1 MQNHFTPD
9 GLLVLSAI
17 LIAIL
22 LTLLWI
28 FHKAR
33 TSNGIAELP
42 SFLLFGWGGAA
53 WSPNII
59 VISKDYLNK
68 TALIAHEKH
77 HQKQQLRDGTLT
89 FWFKYLT
96 SKEYRFN
103 MELEAYKV
111 WVQVS
116 PKDTENVIN
125 WMINSYGFN
134 VTRDELRIL
143 LKEPLV
149 D

>member
-1 MQNHFTPD
+1 MQNQFTPD

-33 TSNGIAELP
+33 VNNGIAELP

-53 WSPNII
+53 WSPSII

-68 TALIAHEKH
+68 AALIAHEKH
-77 HQKQQLRDGTLT
+77 HQKQQLRDGTFT

-116 PKDTENVIN
+116 PKDIENVIN